1 MHLFAG
7 ASFHV
12 NRFGLTTACLRV
24 VPISWLPCWRSCRWL
39 RSQLKQ
45 LIVDADRFIYSVFE
59 TMWASPPCL
68 SHNIPR
74 MMARLLYEVRPGSAT
89 RPQYSIDIICY
100 DLVCDA
106 LKKKYSH
113 GVSPDQRSRNA
124 WRSLGDTRE
133 PLSLESAITTM
144 ATTFQTAM
152 NCATKHIVTLYAWS
166 HVRTSLNEHARIE
179 TNVYHSRD
187 TRFGCAPGRWG
198 M

>member
-1 MHLFAG
+1 MSRQTARNVCDSQQHGSQPAKRIVRCVDVYAFIRFADMHLFAG

-12 NRFGLTTACLRV
+12 NRFGLTTARLRV
-24 VPISWLPCWRSCRWL
+24 VPISWLPCWGSCRWL

-74 MMARLLYEVRPGSAT
+74 RMARLLYEVRLGSAT

-106 LKKKYSH
+106 LKKNTLMEFHPTSD
-113 GVSPDQRSRNA
+113 P
-124 WRSLGDTRE
+124 
-133 PLSLESAITTM
+133 
-144 ATTFQTAM
+144 
-152 NCATKHIVTLYAWS
+152 VTLGEVLGTHANRFRWS
-166 HVRTSLNEHARIE
+166 RR
-179 TNVYHSRD
+179 
-187 TRFGCAPGRWG
+187 
-198 M
+198 